1 MIVTTLF
8 TKQII
13 SSLRCSFPVST
24 NNISCF
30 ANKLNIINSQRI
42 NHLVRQQQQQQQQ
55 HRHLSSSSSSSNTKR
70 LSKRRQ
76 AKQKVSQQQQQQ
88 QHDDDD
94 ENFKPIPR
102 WPAVVSMLI
111 VPVMFAAW
119 GASDWFFGNKIKGIN
134 EGLRKEFIAATTIT
148 ANHQKANNN
157 YNYNDDDD
165 DDDDD
170 DYYLTVLEKKPTL
183 FHCVIRRDTGFIHCL
198 SGVQLLDVVE
208 VLEVSITVRSFLYFF
223 FLRKHV
229 KQTNK
234 QTNNMDEN

>member
-8 TKQII
+8 TKRII

-42 NHLVRQQQQQQQQ
+42 NHLVRQQQQQQQ
-55 HRHLSSSSSSSNTKR
+55 HRHLSSSSSSSNTQR

-76 AKQKVSQQQQQQ
+76 AKQKVSQQQQQ

-134 EGLRKEFIAATTIT
+134 EGLRKEFIAAATIT

-157 YNYNDDDD
+157 NYND

-208 VLEVSITVRSFLYFF
+208 VLEVSITIRSFFSLSFF
-223 FLRKHV
+223 FAN
-229 KQTNK
+229 T
-234 QTNNMDEN
+234 

>member
-88 QHDDDD
+88 QQQHDDDD

-134 EGLRKEFIAATTIT
+134 EGLRKEFIAATIT
-148 ANHQKANNN
+148 ANPQKKANN
-157 YNYNDDDD
+157 YNYNDD

-208 VLEVSITVRSFLYFF
+208 VLEVSITYNTILFL
-223 FLRKHV
+223 FLFSSQTRKTK
-229 KQTNK
+229 KQHG
-234 QTNNMDEN
+234 

>member
-8 TKQII
+8 TKRII

-42 NHLVRQQQQQQQQ
+42 NHLVRQQQQQQ
-55 HRHLSSSSSSSNTKR
+55 HRHLSSSSSSSNTQR

-157 YNYNDDDD
+157 NYN

-208 VLEVSITVRSFLYFF
+208 VLEVSITIRSSVSFFL
-223 FLRKHV
+223 LRKHV
-229 KQTNK
+229 KQR
-234 QTNNMDEN
+234 NNMDEN

>member
-8 TKQII
+8 TKRII
-13 SSLRCSFPVST
+13 LSLRCSFPVST

-55 HRHLSSSSSSSNTKR
+55 QQHRHLSSSSSSSNTQR

-148 ANHQKANNN
+148 ANHQKANNDN
-157 YNYNDDDD
+157 YNDD

-208 VLEVSITVRSFLYFF
+208 VLEVSIAIRSFLCFF
-223 FLRKHV
+223 SSQTRKN
-229 KQTNK
+229 KETTWMRTNS
-234 QTNNMDEN
+234 N

>member
-8 TKQII
+8 TKRII

-55 HRHLSSSSSSSNTKR
+55 QQHRHLSSSSSSSNTQR

-76 AKQKVSQQQQQQ
+76 AKQKVSQQQQQ

-134 EGLRKEFIAATTIT
+134 EGLRKEFIAATIT
-148 ANHQKANNN
+148 ANPQKKANN
-157 YNYNDDDD
+157 YNYNA

-208 VLEVSITVRSFLYFF
+208 VLEVSITIRSFFSFF

-229 KQTNK
+229 KQR
-234 QTNNMDEN
+234 NNMDEN

>member
-8 TKQII
+8 TKRII

-55 HRHLSSSSSSSNTKR
+55 QHRHLSSSSSSSNTQR

-134 EGLRKEFIAATTIT
+134 EGLRKEFIAAATIT
-148 ANHQKANNN
+148 ANHHQKANN
-157 YNYNDDDD
+157 YNYNDDD

-208 VLEVSITVRSFLYFF
+208 VLEVSITIRSSFFFF

-229 KQTNK
+229 KQR
-234 QTNNMDEN
+234 NNMDEN

>member
-8 TKQII
+8 TKRII

-42 NHLVRQQQQQQQQ
+42 NHLVRQQQQQQ
-55 HRHLSSSSSSSNTKR
+55 HRHLSSSSSSSNTQR

-76 AKQKVSQQQQQQ
+76 AKQKVSQQQQQ

-134 EGLRKEFIAATTIT
+134 EGLRKEFIAAATIT

-157 YNYNDDDD
+157 YNYND

-208 VLEVSITVRSFLYFF
+208 VLEVSITIRSFFFFF

-229 KQTNK
+229 KQR
-234 QTNNMDEN
+234 NNMDEN

>member
-8 TKQII
+8 TKRII

-55 HRHLSSSSSSSNTKR
+55 QHRHLSSSSSSSNTQR

-88 QHDDDD
+88 QQQQQHDDD

-134 EGLRKEFIAATTIT
+134 EGLRKEFIAAATIT
-148 ANHQKANNN
+148 ANHQKANN
-157 YNYNDDDD
+157 YNYN
-165 DDDDD
+165 DDDD

-208 VLEVSITVRSFLYFF
+208 VLEVSITIRSFSL
-223 FLRKHV
+223 FLFSSQTRKTK
-229 KQTNK
+229 KQHG
-234 QTNNMDEN
+234 

>member
-8 TKQII
+8 TKRII

-55 HRHLSSSSSSSNTKR
+55 QHRHLSSSSSSSNTQR

-76 AKQKVSQQQQQQ
+76 AKQKVSQQQQQQQ

-134 EGLRKEFIAATTIT
+134 EGLRKEFIAAATIT
-148 ANHQKANNN
+148 ANHQKANN
-157 YNYNDDDD
+157 YNYNDD

-208 VLEVSITVRSFLYFF
+208 VLEVSITIRSFFFFF

-229 KQTNK
+229 KQR
-234 QTNNMDEN
+234 NNMDEN